1 MRVIY
6 PKDPGELL
14 GLLPKREALGEFY
27 LVGGAVR
34 DWLLGKRPED
44 FDVLVRARV
53 AEVAARYR
61 DAVGGALIEL
71 DKNTWRVVSGRLQVD
86 FTKIQ
91 GSLKK
96 DLTSRDFTVNS
107 IAVSWKGKLLDPAGG
122 LEDLARGLLRS
133 LRKEILEE
141 DPLRALRAIRFRAE
155 LGFEIEGQ
163 TFQWIREVAP
173 LLDRVSPERIH
184 YELLLVFSA
193 PGYPETAD
201 AFLKSGLLLEIFPE
215 LEPMDQVVGETNLLL
230 HSLEA
235 SKTASGAWWHL
246 DYTPFKP
253 FRKHLKVLED
263 GHWLAVWVLASLLHD
278 VGKPQTLKEINGQV
292 HFYGH
297 EALGARMVR
306 RRARALR
313 FSKKEVDA
321 LSLLVKE
328 HMHPHFLANPTRRAL
343 NRFLRRTGE
352 WAFPLVL
359 MAYADALATPLS
371 HQGTAVHV
379 ALAKALHDFILEQEA
394 EKKKAPRLVTGYDLI
409 AMGLKP
415 GPVFK
420 ELLQEIDDLRAEGA
434 VKTREEALAKLRE
447 LVAQR
452 GLLPPQGEKG

>member
-1 MRVIY
+1 M
-6 PKDPGELL
+6 
-14 GLLPKREALGEFY
+14 GEFY

-44 FDVLVRARV
+44 FDVIVKSRV

-61 DAVGGALIEL
+61 DAVGGALVQL
-71 DKNTWRVVSGRLQVD
+71 DKGTWRVVSRGFQVD
-86 FTKIQ
+86 FTKVR
-91 GSLKK
+91 GSLKS

-107 IAVSWKGKLLDPAGG
+107 IAISWKGKLLDPAGG
-122 LEDLARGLLRS
+122 LVDLARGVLRT

-141 DPLRALRAIRFRAE
+141 DPLRALRAIRFKAE
-155 LGFEIEGQ
+155 LGFEIEPK
-163 TFQWIREVAP
+163 TLEWVREVAP
-173 LLDRVSPERIH
+173 LLSRVSPERVH
-184 YELLLVFSA
+184 YELLRTFSA
-193 PGYPETAD
+193 PGYPEA
-201 AFLKSGLLLEIFPE
+201 AEVFLKSGLLLEIFPE
-215 LEPMDQVVGETNLLL
+215 LRPMDQVVGETNLLL

-235 SKTASGAWWHL
+235 SRIASGAWHNL
-246 DYTPFKP
+246 DFTPFKP
-253 FRKHLKVLED
+253 FRRHLKVLED
-263 GHWLAVWVLASLLHD
+263 SQWLAVWVIAALLHD
-278 VGKPQTLKEINGQV
+278 IGKPQTLKEINGQV

-297 EALGARMVR
+297 EGLGARMVR

-394 EKKKAPRLVTGYDLI
+394 EKKKEPRLVTGHDLI
-409 AMGLKP
+409 ALGLKP
-415 GPVFK
+415 GPVLK
-420 ELLQEIDDLRAEGA
+420 EILQEIEDLRAER
-434 VKTREEALAKLRE
+434 VIRTREEALAKLRE
-447 LVAQR
+447 IVAER